1 MTDPVWMHGPRPTSG
16 SGVTVLG
23 RWEPVTPGEA
33 TAHRRQLA
41 AALHGPARPPG
52 ADDGA
57 VERLLLIFEELVSNG
72 LRHGHAPVLVEV
84 TGFDHFWLLDVSD
97 AAADRPPRPAV
108 GRDAAQ
114 GGMGLFLVARLCG
127 AYGWTVVGPR
137 KHVWGRVDYTRAE
150 APGAASAERG
160 QRTGNSRT
168 V

>member
-1 MTDPVWMHGPRPTSG
+1 MTEPAWILRPRPSPG
-16 SGVTVLG
+16 SRVTVLG

-41 AALHGPARPPG
+41 AALHGSARPTG

-72 LRHGHAPVLVEV
+72 LRHGRPPVRVEV
-84 TGFDHFWLLDVSD
+84 TSFDHFWLLDVSD
-97 AAADRPPRPAV
+97 AAANRPPTPAV

-114 GGMGLFLVARLCG
+114 GGLGLYLVARLCG

-150 APGAASAERG
+150 APGAAPAERA
-160 QRTGNSRT
+160 QRTAPGRT
-168 V
+168 T